1 MQKTKNSQYIMNDKL
16 GLTKL
21 NYIEFEKN
29 MAFKNKIKNEQK
41 GTTLVPIKRFQKS
54 QHNNNAEV
62 SSNKDSKIIVNKNV
76 DKFLYS
82 GAEKKRSYINT
93 QGYKI
98 ENQTKSKSF
107 PSHLKSSPKK

>member
-16 GLTKL
+16 GLKKL
-21 NYIEFEKN
+21 NYIEFAEK
-29 MAFKNKIKNEQK
+29 MPIKNKIINEQK
-41 GTTLVPIKRFQKS
+41 RTCQARIKRFQKS
-54 QHNNNAEV
+54 QYNNNAEV

-98 ENQTKSKSF
+98 ENQTI
-107 PSHLKSSPKK
+107 